1 MHSSRDGRPDRP
13 DDGRWRIF
21 AVCVAAAILTVLD
34 LSKVNV
40 GLPSIEHSLDAD
52 AAALQLIVAAYA
64 LAYGLALV
72 PAGRLGDIHS
82 RKLMFVIGLAAFTA
96 TSIFCALASDAQM
109 LVLARVL
116 QGFAGG
122 LLPPQ
127 VLGIIQHQFQG
138 TERGKALGIFG
149 AMTGIATAAGPALGG
164 LLVEVGTPTDGWRLL
179 FWMNVPVG
187 AVAILLALRLLP
199 RSDRLQRLPVSLDIT
214 GITLLAISTLALM
227 LPLVQTTGASSDNP
241 WRWMWLGLA
250 AIAGVAFVLWERHYK
265 SAGRS
270 PAVDLELFRSTGFRN
285 GLLVATSYLAVL
297 PAVFLLAML
306 YLQDGL
312 GLTALWAGIVA
323 VPFAASATVTAWVSG
338 RLVAAYGRAVV
349 VFGLCVV
356 GVGFVSSIVAVSF
369 LPTDTIPWGL
379 GATLFIS
386 GIGSGLV
393 IAPNLT
399 LTLSDVPINQA
410 GVAGSVTQVGQRIGN
425 AVGVA
430 LATSIYFAI
439 LHDARSSD
447 REQRYDDAFVGALM
461 VAIAGLCTA
470 LCVAIVDL
478 RQRRGDP
485 QE

>member
-1 MHSSRDGRPDRP
+1 M
-13 DDGRWRIF
+13 
-21 AVCVAAAILTVLD
+21 
-34 LSKVNV
+34 